1 MAHQR
6 KSIYMIAD
14 VFWTHNIILTLLWME
29 WTKKLWESRCCQGLF
44 CKCKLQNSSIRQT
57 GQYGTPT
64 TNVSP
69 CTWLQMC
76 FELTISFLT
85 LLWMEWTKILWES
98 SFWQG
103 YFANV
108 CVRILRYDN
117 LVNVAHQRKSI
128 YMIVDVFWTYNIISN
143 ITLDGMNKTLV
154 ESQLLTTILSKCKL
168 QNSSIRQTDQP
179 GATT

>member
-1 MAHQR
+1 MSRQLNNKSTIQHLLMKELQR
-6 KSIYMIAD
+6 TVAFYTCGKAGVGKDYFA
-14 VFWTHNIILTLLWME
+14 
-29 WTKKLWESRCCQGLF
+29 
-44 CKCKLQNSSIRQT
+44 
-57 GQYGTPT
+57 

-108 CVRILRYDN
+108 CFRILRYDN

-154 ESQLLTTILSKCKL
+154 ESQLLTRILSKCKL